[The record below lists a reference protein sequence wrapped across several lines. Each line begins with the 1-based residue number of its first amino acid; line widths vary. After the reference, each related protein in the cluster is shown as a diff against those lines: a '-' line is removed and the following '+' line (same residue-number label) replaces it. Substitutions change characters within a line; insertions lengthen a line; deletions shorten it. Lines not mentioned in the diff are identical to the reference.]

1 MKRIF
6 GVMVVLLLA
15 VSFLAACGEATPAEF
30 TLSSVTVSPSAPVV
44 NDTVTIS
51 ATVTNVGEQSGDC
64 DVSLTIGDY
73 TDSKS
78 VSSLAGGASSSVSF
92 SYDATSEGTYTA
104 TLETPNATATKSFT
118 VKIEG
123 EDGDGDE
130 VGAVPTWSVGD
141 NWVYT
146 CSYVDAEGTSYE
158 DVELNVTMVAEVP
171 AGTEEGITEDSYKLS
186 AVFVPE
192 ATRVAADMP
201 LTLHVGTAGVWNS
214 KEYME
219 YLKQSSAIAELPGIP
234 SSITWNYTGDYGWP
248 YETGKTWSA
257 AVRTVAGT
265 IIDETVDRESKV
277 LGVETITVPA
287 GTFECY
293 HIVSYDPASP
303 DTYTSE
309 SWFNATVVKSN
320 VKEIDRSTW
329 SGAETRVLKSYSVS

>member
-1 MKRIF
+1 MKRVF

-15 VSFLAACGEATPAEF
+15 VSFLAACEGEVVPAEF
-30 TLSSVTVSPSAPVV
+30 TLSGVTVSPSAPVV
-44 NDTVTIS
+44 NDTVTIA
-51 ATVTNVGEQSGDC
+51 ATVTNVGEESGDC

-78 VSSLAGGASSSVSF
+78 VSALAGDESADVSF
-92 SYDATSEGTYTA
+92 TYAATTAGSYTA
-104 TLETPNATATKSFT
+104 TLSTPDDSKSKSFT
-118 VKIEG
+118 VSEEG
-123 EDGDGDE
+123 APPPL
-130 VGAVPTWSVGD
+130 GAPVWSAGD

-158 DVELNVTMVAEVP
+158 DVELNVTFVAEVP

-234 SSITWNYTGDYGWP
+234 SSVTWTYVGDYGWP
-248 YETGKTWSA
+248 FTEGKTWSA